1 MPVPE
6 EVLQSGAP
14 GSSGPPKVFFLQY
27 ADGKTSARSNPNP
40 CQSTPPK
47 FVCDFAP
54 TLAECQRQIQS
65 YLDRWYADFNVVFT
79 LTRPS
84 SGPYYTEVI
93 SSGGG
98 AWCDAASN
106 VAGIAP
112 FLCEDLAG
120 GVAYTFLGGHSAKET
135 AIIIAQE
142 QAHLVGLEHTLSARD
157 IMDPTICPN
166 CDGFENVQNKIQ
178 NDHCNRGQQNSYEM
192 MTARLGTWTG
202 GTKATPFGC
211 MPDTAPPQV
220 QILTP
225 GDNAAVA
232 ENFVL
237 RVQAS
242 DQCKVSQVTV
252 AVSPMGL
259 HAQSSTAPFEW
270 SLTRIKGV
278 QTITVTAVDSSGKQ
292 SSSSVTVRVGSA
304 VPGSGGSGAAGGA
317 GGTGAAGGTAKGTGG
332 GTAATGMSPAEVTR
346 GADGGC
352 QLGGCGVAGDTGAG
366 SLSWWGTVL
375 ASLVSMALLLMART
389 RRTGS

>member
-1 MPVPE
+1 MALPSGLLRSSSFPVVIAAAAGLCAGCWSPLGGDDEAATSPDDQEGASNPSLLAGDLVLPSGAGSELSMPVPE

-54 TLAECQRQIQS
+54 TLVECQRQIQS

-98 AWCDAASN
+98 AWCGAASN

-142 QAHLVGLEHTLSARD
+142 QAHLVGLEHTLSTRD

-178 NDHCNRGQQNSYEM
+178 SDHCNRGQQNSYDM
-192 MTARLGTWTG
+192 MKSRMGAWTG
-202 GTKATPFGC
+202 GTKVTPFGC
-211 MPDTAPPQV
+211 LPDIAPPQV

-225 GDNAAVA
+225 ADNAAVA
-232 ENFVL
+232 DNFVL

-242 DQCKVSQVTV
+242 DQCKVSQVMV
-252 AVSPMGL
+252 AVAPMGL

-292 SSSSVTVRVGSA
+292 SSSSVTVRVG
-304 VPGSGGSGAAGGA
+304 
-317 GGTGAAGGTAKGTGG
+317 
-332 GTAATGMSPAEVTR
+332 
-346 GADGGC
+346 
-352 QLGGCGVAGDTGAG
+352 
-366 SLSWWGTVL
+366 
-375 ASLVSMALLLMART
+375 
-389 RRTGS
+389 